1 MTNIL
6 YEADMVADMEGDYH
20 FFAASGHPHFS
31 CEMAKTLDEVVTK
44 MDSVTKKCIYRIWQ
58 VPLAVDAEYEFDI
71 SIGPYVKG
79 SVLIGTV
86 FPEDY
91 LDKLRGDI
99 VTMWHEKL
107 NEKKPST
114 EDARDA
120 SSPDVLEG
128 VN

>member
-1 MTNIL
+1 MTKVL
-6 YEADMVADMEGDYH
+6 GWVADMEGDYH
-20 FFAASGHPHFS
+20 FFAATGYPHFS
-31 CEMAKTLDEVVTK
+31 CQMAKTLDEVVTK
-44 MDSVTKKCIYRIWQ
+44 MDSVTKTDIYQIWQ

-86 FPEDY
+86 FPEGY
-91 LDKLRGDI
+91 EGLLPG
-99 VTMWHEKL
+99 E
-107 NEKKPST
+107 KPST